1 MSGKQRDE
9 GRIRG
14 TTMSRGNQIAAVLY
28 LVCAVSVGCSR
39 QAGSANSGSA
49 EDTVKELT
57 ALETRLWDA
66 WRTRNRQTLDE
77 LFAADYYY
85 VGDDGLED
93 RQAVFKEF
101 DAGVALT
108 GYEMGPV
115 TARQL
120 TPDSWMLAYRATMR
134 GVIASGP
141 VEREEMEASVWA
153 RRNGR
158 WQEVFLH
165 EVEPKK

>member
-1 MSGKQRDE
+1 
-9 GRIRG
+9 
-14 TTMSRGNQIAAVLY
+14 MSRGRGIAAALC
-28 LVCAVSVGCSR
+28 LMCAVSTGCAR
-39 QAGSANSGSA
+39 QAGSTNSGSA
-49 EDTVKELT
+49 EATVKELT

-66 WRTRNRQTLDE
+66 WKTRNRQTLEE

-108 GYEMGPV
+108 SYEMGPI

-120 TPDSWMLAYRATMR
+120 TPDSWMLAYRAKMR
-134 GVIASGP
+134 GVITGGP

-153 RRNGR
+153 RRNGK